1 MSSLDAAENAVALA
15 ANGIRDAATWRR
27 KDREAG
33 KPPPNPAEFTIEKI
47 RAILREAFTRVMP
60 MEEAYR
66 VSTFEPAVAYLSNEI
81 NKEFEFYATYYGVY
95 KPEPTTTGP
104 PETPASEVT
113 PASSPDTPAPTSLDP
128 VPAPAPAPAAFTV
141 DTTMPPKN
149 RPSQKQRQSQAKQKE
164 REKERAEVKAIP
176 EKSESTTTV
185 YAVRKRAE
193 RTDSALAASRQAEVM
208 QVDNPFFRGG
218 GGGPPNA
225 AGARGIT
232 DNGRDESKPWK
243 QRSNVG
249 AYTGAPRPKYPTV
262 FRPYGSNTRQR
273 VVGDR
278 SGVTRMHTMGYAK
291 GIVESLPT
299 SSLFPSTHCSLGQ
312 SGAPAVMAHVPAC
325 RTGSTHVLFSFR

>member
-15 ANGIRDAATWRR
+15 ANGIRDAAMWRR

-47 RAILREAFTRVMP
+47 RAILWEAFTRVMP
-60 MEEAYR
+60 MDEAYR
-66 VSTFEPAVAYLSNEI
+66 VSTFEPVVAYLSNEI
-81 NKEFEFYATYYGVY
+81 NIKFESYGVY

-128 VPAPAPAPAAFTV
+128 VPAPAPAPAA
-141 DTTMPPKN
+141 MPPKN

-176 EKSESTTTV
+176 EKSESTNTV
-185 YAVRKRAE
+185 YTVRKRAE

-218 GGGPPNA
+218 GGGPPSTA
-225 AGARGIT
+225 AGARGMT

-262 FRPYGSNTRQR
+262 FRPYGHNTRQR